1 MGKYL
6 LRIHFYR
13 IDPND
18 VSTQTLSQSN
28 EHSSPQEAGAQAPNL
43 SWQQN
48 LNERKHHGRR

>member
-6 LRIHFYR
+6 LRIHFHR